1 MRALLG
7 WTSRRTQVPKEKDSP
22 RSRAR
27 RKLSGTR
34 PSAGERP
41 SSPATRAW
49 WVPWPSPVEAKEPW
63 SSSWA
68 RTGSCPSRARAMRP
82 MRTAPAVWELEGPTM
97 TGPRMSNRFI
107 GVFLRCDL
115 M

>member
-1 MRALLG
+1 MEQQLGPDGLLP
-7 WTSRRTQVPKEKDSP
+7 QQSP
-22 RSRAR
+22 GHA
-27 RKLSGTR
+27 
-34 PSAGERP
+34 
-41 SSPATRAW
+41 
-49 WVPWPSPVEAKEPW
+49 
-63 SSSWA
+63 
-68 RTGSCPSRARAMRP
+68 P

>member
-41 SSPATRAW
+41 SSPGHQGLVGAVAL
-49 WVPWPSPVEAKEPW
+49 SGGGKGAVEQQLGPD
-63 SSSWA
+63 
-68 RTGSCPSRARAMRP
+68 GSCPSRARAMRP